1 MQYIASMRSFNYFFC
16 CILQFTAFAIPS
28 FAQSTGRDKFV
39 HLKDII
45 PTIKYDIRYAGNNNF
60 LGRPVKGYES
70 PEALMTKQAAT
81 ALKKVQEEL
90 KSKGLGLKVFDAYRP
105 QRAVNDFI
113 AWAKDLRDTVNK
125 RTFYPN
131 VPKSELFKRGFIASR
146 SGHTRGSTIDLTIID
161 LNSGKEID
169 MGGPY
174 DFFGEISH
182 HETKLINTTQKANRK
197 LLKSVMEKHGFKAYD
212 VEWWHY
218 TLKDEPY
225 PDTYFDFPVKS

>member
-1 MQYIASMRSFNYFFC
+1 MLCLFIYVLLLAWVPCSVLCQ
-16 CILQFTAFAIPS
+16 TD
-28 FAQSTGRDKFV
+28 TGRDKFV
-39 HLKDII
+39 YLKDVI
-45 PTIKYDIRYAGNNNF
+45 PTIKYDIRYAGKNNF
-60 LGRPVKGYES
+60 LGRPVKGYEEA
-70 PEALMTKQAAT
+70 EALMTKEAAI
-81 ALKKVQEEL
+81 ALKNVQEEL
-90 KSKGLGLKVFDAYRP
+90 KAKGLGLKVFDAYRP

-113 AWAKDLRDTVNK
+113 TWAKDLRDTVNK
-125 RTFYPN
+125 HAFYPN

-146 SGHTRGSTIDLTIID
+146 SGHTRGCTIDLTIVD
-161 LNSGKEID
+161 LKTGKEVD

-182 HETKLINTTQKANRK
+182 HETTLINATQKANRK

-225 PDTYFDFPVKS
+225 PETYFDFPVKQ